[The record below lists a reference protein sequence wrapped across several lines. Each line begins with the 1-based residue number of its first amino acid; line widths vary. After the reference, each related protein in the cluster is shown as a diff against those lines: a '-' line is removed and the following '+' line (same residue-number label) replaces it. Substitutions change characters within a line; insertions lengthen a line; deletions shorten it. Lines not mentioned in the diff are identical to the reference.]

1 MKKPRN
7 IVGPE
12 IRRLRYQKGM
22 TQPQLV
28 AKCNMAGWNISRET
42 LAKIEAQIRWVSDIE
57 LLIVA
62 KVLDVRL
69 PDLFPRP
76 EIRVKALEDYLSE

>member
-12 IRRLRYQKGM
+12 IRRIRYQKGI

-28 AKCNMAGWNISRET
+28 AKCNVAGWNISRET

-57 LLIVA
+57 LLIIAEILGV
-62 KVLDVRL
+62 KL
-69 PDLFPRP
+69 PELFPKP
-76 EIRVKALEDYLSE
+76 EIRVKALKNYLSD